1 MTLSDLKRLSC
12 RNTRDVAVHLRI
24 LERLGVI
31 QSLRE
36 GTKQRFYC
44 ASPEADSLSRVG
56 ELRESIIRLVE
67 QVPGITEAQ
76 IARRLR
82 VSQQLA
88 NYHLRLLAGSRILTR
103 NHTPS
108 GVRYVVNER
117 VLASREGNAGN

>member
-1 MTLSDLKRLSC
+1 MTLSDLKRLSR

-44 ASPEADSLSRVG
+44 ASPEAGSLSSVG

-76 IARRLR
+76 IARRLG

-88 NYHLRLLAGSRILTR
+88 NYHLRLLAASRTLTR

-108 GVRYVVNER
+108 NVRYVVNER
-117 VLASREGNAGN
+117 VLASRKDNAGN

>member
-1 MTLSDLKRLSC
+1 MRKSGS
-12 RNTRDVAVHLRI
+12 
-24 LERLGVI
+24 
-31 QSLRE
+31 
-36 GTKQRFYC
+36 RFLI
-44 ASPEADSLSRVG
+44 AVG

-76 IARRLR
+76 IARRLG

-108 GVRYVVNER
+108 NVKYVVNER
-117 VLASREGNAGN
+117 ALASREDNAGN

>member
-1 MTLSDLKRLSC
+1 
-12 RNTRDVAVHLRI
+12 VHLRI

-36 GTKQRFYC
+36 GTKRRFYC

-76 IARRLR
+76 IARRLG

-108 GVRYVVNER
+108 DVRYVVNER
-117 VLASREGNAGN
+117 VLASREDNAGN